1 MLELEYK
8 FEQAAAAK
16 GFFAGKSLEHR
27 RPSSA
32 VETGL
37 AFLRLRPG
45 GAGGRLDYAGG
56 PCIEREVST
65 HDAGTD

>member
-32 VETGL
+32 VENRTGVFSVTSRRSRRT
-37 AFLRLRPG
+37 AGLRRWTLYLN
-45 GAGGRLDYAGG
+45 GR
-56 PCIEREVST
+56 
-65 HDAGTD
+65 

>member
-32 VETGL
+32 VEN
-37 AFLRLRPG
+37 R
-45 GAGGRLDYAGG
+45 AGVFAVTSRRSRRTAG
-56 PCIEREVST
+56 
-65 HDAGTD
+65 